1 MLEDRVI
8 EAFVIMPFGNHNEY
22 RDGNKESNWV
32 YNSIIKPGINAAFDE
47 KSQLTIS
54 REVDKNAPGSIT
66 REIVRSLARADIVV
80 ADLTGRNANVFL
92 ELGIRFSLRHKV
104 TVLIAQEG
112 TTAPF
117 DVGDYR
123 VVFYSVVEPD
133 AAAKQISSAIQ
144 ESVQRAGKFDSL
156 VFNSF
161 SHISVCIPGYCES
174 YGTEYAEQKNLM
186 LWAEYWRRLQTI
198 YSWLEGPSQNG
209 QFTPDAVI
217 GISNGGLIVADL
229 IGRMLYRGI
238 PILSLWAN
246 RFSRESQK
254 VNESF
259 WFFDNPYNDAIIEV
273 IRKRAGG
280 RSAVILLLDD
290 HLGTG
295 TTARQAAS
303 YFKERFDDQV
313 DLLFIPMFSNRPE
326 YEKVVESLLPYR
338 FRGGGVF
345 PNVSEKLFWE
355 GVSTE
360 AWRFPCEKEISSG
373 A

>member
-1 MLEDRVI
+1 MLLDRVI

-32 YNSIIKPGINAAFDE
+32 YNSIIKPGIKAAFDE
-47 KSQLTIS
+47 KQEFKIS

-66 REIVRSLARADIVV
+66 REIVRSLAHADIVV
-80 ADLTGRNANVFL
+80 TDLSGRNANVFL
-92 ELGIRFSLRHKV
+92 ELGIRFSLRNKV

-112 TTAPF
+112 TTPPF

-123 VVFYSVVEPD
+123 VVFYSVVDPN
-133 AAAKQISSAIQ
+133 AAAKQISLAIQ
-144 ESVQRAGKFDSL
+144 ESFQKSGKFDSL

-161 SHISVCIPGYCES
+161 PQISVCIPGYCES
-174 YGTEYAEQKNLM
+174 QGTDYAEQMNLM
-186 LWAEYWRRLQTI
+186 LWTEYWRRLQTL
-198 YSWLEGPSQNG
+198 YFWLESPSQNG

-229 IGRMLYRGI
+229 IGRMLYRGT

-273 IRKRAGG
+273 IKKRAGV
-280 RSAVILLLDD
+280 RSTVILLLDD

-303 YFKERFDDQV
+303 YLKDRFDEQV
-313 DLLFIPMFSNRPE
+313 DILFIPMFSNRPE
-326 YEKVVESLLPYR
+326 YAKIVESLLPYR
-338 FRGGGVF
+338 FREGSVF
-345 PNVSEKLFWE
+345 PNISEKSFWE
-355 GVSTE
+355 GVSTA
-360 AWRFPCEKEISSG
+360 AWRFPYDKEISSG